1 MVCVWVRRVV
11 RLSMVMVDDICEIEA
26 VAPGSYDLR

>member
-11 RLSMVMVDDICEIEA
+11 RLLMVMVDDIWEMEM
-26 VAPGSYDLR
+26 VALD